1 MTEITTI
8 FSTAEIYYKELW
20 PLILYLEEAMMQPGI
35 AINKPIKWL
44 VTDFNHLKRL
54 HDDLLTIYN
63 GQIKQFYSEAKLLEL
78 F

>member
-1 MTEITTI
+1 MTDITAFFT
-8 FSTAEIYYKELW
+8 TAEIAYKEFS
-20 PLILYLEEAMMQPGI
+20 PLIVYLEEAMMQPGI

-44 VTDFNHLKRL
+44 TTDFNHLKEL
-54 HDDLLTIYN
+54 HDDFITIYN